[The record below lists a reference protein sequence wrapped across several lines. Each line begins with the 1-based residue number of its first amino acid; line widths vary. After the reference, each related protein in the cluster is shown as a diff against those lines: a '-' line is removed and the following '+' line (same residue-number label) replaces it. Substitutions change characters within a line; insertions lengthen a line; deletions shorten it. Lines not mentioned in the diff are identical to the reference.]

1 MAHVLHLC
9 TCRCYLDAYTWLKAF
24 PETLQGKK
32 NTVLVAPHWRTCCYL
47 DAVVAAIS
55 YDDVAAFF
63 VKDKP
68 LWIQKLTWVCSRTAP
83 KAK

>member
-1 MAHVLHLC
+1 MYVSLLPGCVHMVES
-9 TCRCYLDAYTWLKAF
+9 F

>member
-1 MAHVLHLC
+1 MAHLHLLC
-9 TCRCYLDAYTWLKAF
+9 TNGLIPYL
-24 PETLQGKK
+24 
-32 NTVLVAPHWRTCCYL
+32 CYL

-68 LWIQKLTWVCSRTAP
+68 LWIQKLTWV
-83 KAK
+83 